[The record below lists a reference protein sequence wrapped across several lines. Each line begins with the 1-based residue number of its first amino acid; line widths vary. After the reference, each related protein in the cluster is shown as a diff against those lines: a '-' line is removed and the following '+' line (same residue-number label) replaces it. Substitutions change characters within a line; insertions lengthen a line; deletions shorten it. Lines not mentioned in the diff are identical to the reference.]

1 METMRSKEEL
11 WSSQR
16 TQFCQCMRARAE
28 TLTMGARGQLT
39 TVTMTTMMTTMMT
52 QAMRRRRSITPLSL
66 NITHHHHLPD
76 ITILPFTTGSSFPS
90 LRLRLLLTMD
100 TITMSP
106 GDLRIM
112 ELGVKSHPASMTPLT
127 LMTADK
133 MPSLLMPWVL
143 MAPEAQLEEKETL
156 AEWVLQ
162 VHLASLACQACLE
175 CLDPQDHCLKYSPL

>member
-16 TQFCQCMRARAE
+16 TQSCLCMRARAE
-28 TLTMGARGQLT
+28 ILTMGARGQLT
-39 TVTMTTMMTTMMT
+39 TATMTTMMTTMMT
-52 QAMRRRRSITPLSL
+52 QAMRRRSITPLSL
-66 NITHHHHLPD
+66 NITHHHLPD
-76 ITILPFTTGSSFPS
+76 ITILPFTTGSSSPS
-90 LRLRLLLTMD
+90 LRLRLLRTMD
-100 TITMSP
+100 TITMSQ

-143 MAPEAQLEEKETL
+143 MALEALQAEKETL

-162 VHLASLACQACLE
+162 VHLASLACQEYLE